1 MTHQTP
7 SRTMEALDSPLIKDK
22 VPLDSSVR
30 RYPVVNS
37 LKGSE
42 LLKGKIR
49 LPGWN
54 DHSKRNIS
62 PTVAQTYYRV
72 GQPQFPVNK
81 AHLSHSLKKRQS
93 QLVVSKTNEVRGSSI
108 ENLVKVPRIALRKSI
123 FEADTKIAC
132 ASGYTTAATTARRD
146 PVVSNLACRRSMNM
160 IPSIKLS
167 NLPYSRI
174 TQR

>member
-1 MTHQTP
+1 
-7 SRTMEALDSPLIKDK
+7 MEAFDSPLMKEK
-22 VPLDSSVR
+22 VPMDSPIR
-30 RYPVVNS
+30 RYPVVNG

-54 DHSKRNIS
+54 DNSKRNIS

-72 GQPQFPVNK
+72 GQSQFPVNN
-81 AHLSHSLKKRQS
+81 AHLSHSMKKRQS
-93 QLVVSKTNEVRGSSI
+93 QLIVGKTNEGGVCSI
-108 ENLVKVPRIALRKSI
+108 ENSVKIPRIALRKSI
-123 FEADTKIAC
+123 YEAEKPIAC
-132 ASGYTTAATTARRD
+132 ASGYTTAANTARRD
-146 PVVSNLACRRSMNM
+146 PVVSNLASRRSMNQ

-167 NLPYSRI
+167 LLPYSRI